1 MHLYCIKPVI
11 GFNLSPRRGLN
22 LAMHLHA
29 DEDNAWRGTLSK
41 LSAHNIPGNWAK
53 CPGSK
58 ERHLDNTL
66 QYPGQS
72 YTPIALPRNKT
83 MTVKC
88 VPLLFLKFICIYIFI
103 QKYICKYLLC
113 FYFKRYI
120 RYTLFYCFVHL
131 CWQSFHSVINN
142 SLFFFKQLLNIP
154 YCRCSISS
162 NASLTSFGMIVWSS
176 LSLSDSQ
183 DSLN

>member
-1 MHLYCIKPVI
+1 MPGEALC
-11 GFNLSPRRGLN
+11 LSCQHTTFLATGRSALVLKRGI
-22 LAMHLHA
+22 
-29 DEDNAWRGTLSK
+29 WIT
-41 LSAHNIPGNWAK
+41 
-53 CPGSK
+53 
-58 ERHLDNTL
+58 
-66 QYPGQS
+66 S
-72 YTPIALPRNKT
+72 YSIQDSPILLLPSKT

-88 VPLLFLKFICIYIFI
+88 VPLLFFKFICIYIFI